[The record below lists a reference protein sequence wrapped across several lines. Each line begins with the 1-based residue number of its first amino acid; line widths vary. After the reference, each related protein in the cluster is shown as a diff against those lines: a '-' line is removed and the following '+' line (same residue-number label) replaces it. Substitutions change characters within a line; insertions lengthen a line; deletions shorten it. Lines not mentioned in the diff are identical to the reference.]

1 MSCRFE
7 IGHGAQVPLMTKN
20 HINAQGSQVGF
31 RV

>member
-7 IGHGAQVPLMTKN
+7 IINGAQVPLMTKN
-20 HINAQGSQVGF
+20 HINAQGITS